1 MIRIVCVV
9 GARPNFVKMA
19 PLVRH
24 IKEEWS
30 DTFETTLVH
39 TGQHYDEKLSQIF
52 FEELRMPQP
61 DVNLG
66 VGSGT
71 AVRQI
76 AEIMQRFEEVLLW
89 KKPDRVVVV
98 GDVNSTLATALAAEK
113 MGIPVAHVEAGLRS
127 FDPAMPEETN
137 RVLTDRVSDLL
148 FATEESAVQNLLNE
162 GFDKERI
169 FWVGN
174 IMIDSL
180 ISHSHEAGRST
191 ILNRMSLAPQEY
203 ALVTLHRPSNVD
215 TQEGMGRMVALLS
228 EVEKRIR
235 VLFPIHPR
243 TRGRMEEFGLAS
255 ALGTLR
261 NVTLCEPVGYL
272 DFIRLMRDAKM
283 VLTDSGGIQE
293 ETTAL
298 GTPCLTLR
306 ENTERPATITE
317 GTNLLIGTD
326 PQRALAAVVDILE
339 GRGKKGR
346 VPTLWDGQAAQRIV
360 RILQARS
367 AGRAPHLKEAPLSN
381 AEFGL
386 RNAE

>member
-19 PLVRH
+19 PLVRQ

-39 TGQHYDEKLSQIF
+39 TGQHYDEKLSQVF
-52 FEELRMPQP
+52 FEELQIPQP

-71 AVRQI
+71 ATRQI
-76 AEIMQRFEEVLLW
+76 AEIMQRFDEVLIW

-98 GDVNSTLATALAAEK
+98 GDVNSTLAAALAAEK

-127 FDPAMPEETN
+127 FDRAMPEETN
-137 RVLTDRVSDLL
+137 RVLTDRLSDLL
-148 FATEESAVQNLLNE
+148 FATEESAVQNLLSE
-162 GFDKERI
+162 GFEKDRI

-174 IMIDSL
+174 VMIDAL
-180 ISHSHEAGRST
+180 IGHAQEAERST
-191 ILNRMSLAPQEY
+191 ILNRMNLTPQQY
-203 ALVTLHRPSNVD
+203 ALITLHRPSNVD
-215 TQEGMGRMVALLS
+215 TPEGVGRIFTILS
-228 EVEKRIR
+228 EVEKQIR

-243 TRGRMEEFGLAS
+243 THGRMEEFGLGPAFR
-255 ALGTLR
+255 ALR
-261 NVTLCEPVGYL
+261 NVILCEPVGYL

-298 GTPCLTLR
+298 GIPCLTLR
-306 ENTERPATITE
+306 ENTERPVTITE
-317 GTNLLIGTD
+317 GTNLLTGTD
-326 PQRALAAVVDILE
+326 PDRVLAAVINILE
-339 GRGKKGR
+339 GRGKRGK
-346 VPTLWDGQAAQRIV
+346 VPTLWDGQAARRIV
-360 RILQARS
+360 RILQSRS
-367 AGRAPHLKEAPLSN
+367 IRRAPSQEVPLSTT
-381 AEFGL
+381 L
-386 RNAE
+386 PRS

>member
-19 PLVRH
+19 PLVRQ
-24 IKEEWS
+24 IKEAWS

-39 TGQHYDEKLSQIF
+39 TGQHYDEKLSQVF
-52 FEELRMPQP
+52 FEELQIPQP

-71 AVRQI
+71 ATRQI
-76 AEIMQRFEEVLLW
+76 AEMMQRFEEVLIW

-127 FDPAMPEETN
+127 FDRSMPEETN
-137 RVLTDRVSDLL
+137 RVLTDRLSDLL
-148 FATEESAVQNLLNE
+148 FATEESAVQNLRNE
-162 GFDKERI
+162 GFEKERI

-174 IMIDSL
+174 VMIDAL
-180 ISHSHEAGRST
+180 ISHAQEAERST
-191 ILNRMSLAPQEY
+191 ILNRMNLDPQQY
-203 ALVTLHRPSNVD
+203 TLITLHRPSNVD
-215 TQEGMGRMVALLS
+215 TPEGMGRILTILS
-228 EVEKRIR
+228 EVEKRLR

-243 TRGRMEEFGLAS
+243 TRGRMEEFGLGSSFRA
-255 ALGTLR
+255 LR

-298 GTPCLTLR
+298 GIPCLTLR

-317 GTNLLIGTD
+317 GTNLLTGTD
-326 PQRALAAVVDILE
+326 PDRVLAAVIDILA
-339 GRGKKGR
+339 GRGKRGR
-346 VPTLWDGQAAQRIV
+346 VPTLWDGQAARRIV
-360 RILQARS
+360 RILQS
-367 AGRAPHLKEAPLSN
+367 HSTGREPSQGVPLSTS
-381 AEFGL
+381 L
-386 RNAE
+386 PRS

>member
-39 TGQHYDEKLSQIF
+39 TGQHYDEKLSQVF
-52 FEELRMPQP
+52 FEELQIPQP

-71 AVRQI
+71 PVRQI

-98 GDVNSTLATALAAEK
+98 GDVNSTLAAALAAEK

-127 FDPAMPEETN
+127 FDRMMPEETN
-137 RVLTDRVSDLL
+137 RVLTDRLSDLL

-162 GFDKERI
+162 GFEKERI

-174 IMIDSL
+174 VMIDAL
-180 ISHSHEAGRST
+180 ISHAQEAERST
-191 ILNRMSLAPQEY
+191 ILNQTNLVPQQY

-215 TQEGMGRMVALLS
+215 TPEGVGRIWTILS
-228 EVEKRIR
+228 EVEKQMRI
-235 VLFPIHPR
+235 LFPIHPR
-243 TRGRMEEFGLAS
+243 TRARMEEFGLGAS
-255 ALGTLR
+255 FRALR

-298 GTPCLTLR
+298 GIPCLTLR
-306 ENTERPATITE
+306 ENTERPVTLTE
-317 GTNLLIGTD
+317 GTNLLTGTD
-326 PQRALAAVVDILE
+326 PDRVLAAVVDILE
-339 GRGKKGR
+339 GRGKRGK
-346 VPTLWDGQAAQRIV
+346 VPTLWDGQAARRIV
-360 RILQARS
+360 RILQSQSNRRES
-367 AGRAPHLKEAPLSN
+367 SKEIPLSTTIP
-381 AEFGL
+381 
-386 RNAE
+386 RS

>member
-1 MIRIVCVV
+1 MIRLVCVV

-24 IKEEWS
+24 IKEEWN

-39 TGQHYDEKLSQIF
+39 TGQHYDEKLSQVF
-52 FEELRMPQP
+52 FEELQIPQP

-76 AEIMQRFEEVLLW
+76 SEIMQRFEEVLLW

-98 GDVNSTLATALAAEK
+98 GDVNSTLATGLAAEK

-127 FDPAMPEETN
+127 FDRMMPEETN
-137 RVLTDRVSDLL
+137 RVLTDRLSDLL
-148 FATEESAVQNLLNE
+148 FATEESAVQNLLSE
-162 GFDKERI
+162 GFEKERI

-174 IMIDSL
+174 VMIDAL
-180 ISHSHEAGRST
+180 ISHAQEAERST
-191 ILNRMSLAPQEY
+191 ILNRVNLAPQQY
-203 ALVTLHRPSNVD
+203 ALVTLHRPANVD
-215 TQEGMGRMVALLS
+215 TSEGMGRIWAILS
-228 EVEKRIR
+228 EVEKRMR

-243 TRGRMEEFGLAS
+243 TGARIDEFGLGS
-255 ALGTLR
+255 AFRSLR

-298 GTPCLTLR
+298 GIPCLTLR
-306 ENTERPATITE
+306 ENTERPVTITE
-317 GTNLLIGTD
+317 GTNLLTGTD
-326 PQRALAAVVDILE
+326 PDRVLAAVIDILE
-339 GRGKKGR
+339 GRGKRGKI
-346 VPTLWDGQAAQRIV
+346 PALWDGQAARRIV
-360 RILQARS
+360 RILQSRS
-367 AGRAPHLKEAPLSN
+367 NRREPSEELPLSITLPRS
-381 AEFGL
+381 E
-386 RNAE
+386 RRQ

>member
-1 MIRIVCVV
+1 MIRLVCVV

-19 PLVRH
+19 PLVRQM
-24 IKEEWS
+24 KEEWS

-39 TGQHYDEKLSQIF
+39 TGQHYDEKLSQVF
-52 FEELRMPQP
+52 FEELHLPQP

-89 KKPDRVVVV
+89 KMPDRVVVV

-127 FDPAMPEETN
+127 FDRAMPEETN
-137 RVLTDRVSDLL
+137 RVLTDRLSDLL
-148 FATEESAVQNLLNE
+148 FATEEGAVQNLLSE
-162 GFDKERI
+162 GFEKERI

-174 IMIDSL
+174 LMIDSL
-180 ISHSHEAGRST
+180 LHHAREAERST
-191 ILNRMSLAPQEY
+191 ILDRMNLSPQRY
-203 ALVTLHRPSNVD
+203 ALMTLHRPSNVD
-215 TQEGMGRMVALLS
+215 TREGMDRIVS
-228 EVEKRIR
+228 IVSKVEKRIR
-235 VLFPIHPR
+235 VVFPIHPR

-255 ALGTLR
+255 TLGDLR

-272 DFIRLMRDAKM
+272 DFIRLMRDSKM

-298 GTPCLTLR
+298 GIPCLTLR
-306 ENTERPATITE
+306 ENTERPVTLTE
-317 GTNLLIGTD
+317 GTNLLTGTD
-326 PQRALAAVVDILE
+326 PDRVLAAVDDILE
-339 GRGKKGR
+339 ERGKKGKI
-346 VPTLWDGQAAQRIV
+346 PALWDGQAARRIV
-360 RILQARS
+360 QILQSRS
-367 AGRAPHLKEAPLSN
+367 VRRESNLKESPLSTM
-381 AEFGL
+381 FP
-386 RNAE
+386 RT

>member
-9 GARPNFVKMA
+9 GARPNFVKIA

-30 DTFETTLVH
+30 DTFEATLVH
-39 TGQHYDEKLSQIF
+39 TGQHYDEKLSQVF
-52 FEELRMPQP
+52 FEELHIPQP

-71 AVRQI
+71 ATRQI

-98 GDVNSTLATALAAEK
+98 GDVNSTLAAALAAEK

-127 FDPAMPEETN
+127 FDRAMPEETN
-137 RVLTDRVSDLL
+137 RVLTDRLSDLL

-162 GFDKERI
+162 GIEKDRI

-174 IMIDSL
+174 LMIDAL
-180 ISHSHEAGRST
+180 ISHAQEAERST
-191 ILNRMSLAPQEY
+191 ILNQMNVAPRQY

-215 TQEGMGRMVALLS
+215 TPEGMGRILTILS
-228 EVEKRIR
+228 GVEKQIRI
-235 VLFPIHPR
+235 LFPIHPR

-255 ALGTLR
+255 AIRALQ

-298 GTPCLTLR
+298 GIPCLTLR
-306 ENTERPATITE
+306 ENTERPVTITE
-317 GTNLLIGTD
+317 GTNLLTGTD
-326 PQRALAAVVDILE
+326 PERVLAAVIDILE
-339 GRGKKGR
+339 GRGKRGK
-346 VPTLWDGQAAQRIV
+346 VPTLWDGQAARRIV
-360 RILQARS
+360 RVLQSRS
-367 AGRAPHLKEAPLSN
+367 TRREPSQEVPLSTT
-381 AEFGL
+381 L
-386 RNAE
+386 PRS

>member
-1 MIRIVCVV
+1 MIRLVCVV

-19 PLVRH
+19 PLVRQM
-24 IKEEWS
+24 KEEWS

-39 TGQHYDEKLSQIF
+39 TGQHYDEKLSQVF
-52 FEELRMPQP
+52 FEELHLPQP

-127 FDPAMPEETN
+127 FDRAMPEETN
-137 RVLTDRVSDLL
+137 RVLTDRLSDLL
-148 FATEESAVQNLLNE
+148 FATEEGAVQNLLSE
-162 GFDKERI
+162 GFEKERI

-174 IMIDSL
+174 LMIDSL
-180 ISHSHEAGRST
+180 LHHAREAERST
-191 ILNRMSLAPQEY
+191 ILDRMNLSPQRY
-203 ALVTLHRPSNVD
+203 ALMTLHRPSNVD
-215 TQEGMGRMVALLS
+215 TREGMDRIVS
-228 EVEKRIR
+228 IVSKVEKRIR
-235 VLFPIHPR
+235 VVFPIHPR

-255 ALGTLR
+255 TLGDLR

-272 DFIRLMRDAKM
+272 DFIRLMRDSKM

-298 GTPCLTLR
+298 GIPCLTLR
-306 ENTERPATITE
+306 ENTERPVTLTE
-317 GTNLLIGTD
+317 GTNLLTGTD
-326 PQRALAAVVDILE
+326 PDRVLAAVDDILE
-339 GRGKKGR
+339 ERGKKGKI
-346 VPTLWDGQAAQRIV
+346 PALWDGQAARRIV
-360 RILQARS
+360 QILQSRS
-367 AGRAPHLKEAPLSN
+367 VRRESNLKESPLSTM
-381 AEFGL
+381 FP
-386 RNAE
+386 RT